1 MYKNVE
7 NFKNWIMNTI
17 KEENKAYA
25 NIDAYLE
32 DLEQHYA
39 MSGQASYELSSYE
52 TESGHPETYDYTVE
66 HVELGD
72 DETETIFNL

>member
-1 MYKNVE
+1 MFKNTE

-32 DLEQHYA
+32 DLEKHYA
-39 MSGQASYELSSYE
+39 ASGCSTYEMSPYE
-52 TESGHPETYDYTVE
+52 TKSGHPETYDYTVD

-72 DETETIFNL
+72 DEYETIFNL